1 MIRWPAMTSKWKQ
14 VKMEVNVSSFER
26 KELKQ
31 YRKRFQDFLIR
42 KQKYEND
49 MKILGKRN
57 SYLKTE
63 KQKKETTG
71 KFIITKNGSSKK
83 NILERSFQKKKLV
96 KFTASVKQ
104 MQN

>member
-1 MIRWPAMTSKWKQ
+1 MTSKWKQ

-49 MKILGKRN
+49 MKIFGKRN
-57 SYLKTE
+57 SYSKTE

-71 KFIITKNGSSKK
+71 KFIITKNGSRKK
-83 NILERSFQKKKLV
+83 NILERSFRKKKLV

-104 MQN
+104 M